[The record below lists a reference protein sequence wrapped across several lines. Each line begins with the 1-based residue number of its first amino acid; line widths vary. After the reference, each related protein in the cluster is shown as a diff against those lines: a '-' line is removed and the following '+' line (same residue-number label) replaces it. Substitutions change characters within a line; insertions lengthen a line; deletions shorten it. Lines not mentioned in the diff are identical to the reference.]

1 MRNRDTYFVLAFATA
16 CFTAGDLSAQIPDVP
31 GWQLSFHDEFD
42 GATLN
47 TTYWEA
53 MDRQNSFNNEKQYYR
68 PEQVAVVDGNL
79 QITATNQPL
88 ANKLYRSGL
97 ITSKALYGPGR
108 FEARVDLPTTQGM
121 WPAFW
126 LNPNQVQWPL
136 GGEVDILENRGSQ
149 PTIVSSAFHWQ
160 KNPGPCCGSHQYVA
174 EEYATSS
181 GGNPVNFHV
190 GFHTYAAEWETNQ
203 IRFYVDGAL
212 HFTVNKNPTTMSDAN
227 FTTAKN
233 IIVNLAVGGD
243 FGGDPN
249 GTTVFPQTML
259 VDYVRVWQR
268 QMALAGDYNGDQRV
282 DAADYAVWR
291 ESLGQSGIG
300 LAADGSG
307 NGTVGESDLEIWRN
321 NFGAGVTASGGAATT
336 VPEPSCAP
344 LVTAALLHA
353 IRYRNI
359 RCLLRP

>member
-1 MRNRDTYFVLAFATA
+1 M
-16 CFTAGDLSAQIPDVP
+16 P
-31 GWQLSFHDEFD
+31 GWRLSFHDEFD

-53 MDRQNSFNNEKQYYR
+53 LDRQNSFNNEKQYYR
-68 PEQVAVVDGNL
+68 PEQVAVVNGNL

-88 ANKLYRSGL
+88 GNKQYRSGL

-149 PTIVSSAFHWQ
+149 PTLVSSAFHWQ
-160 KNPGPCCGSHQYVA
+160 KDPGPCCGAHNLVFENYTA
-174 EEYATSS
+174 MS
-181 GGNPVNFHV
+181 GGNPVNFHI

-203 IRFYVDGAL
+203 IRFYVDDIL
-212 HFTVNKNPTTMSDAN
+212 HFTVNKNSSMSDAN

-268 QMALAGDYNGDQRV
+268 QTGLSGDYNGDQQV
-282 DAADYAVWR
+282 DAADYVVWR
-291 ESLGQSGIG
+291 ESVGQSGIG

-307 NGTVGESDLEIWRN
+307 NGTVDESDLNVWKN
-321 NFGAGVTASGGAATT
+321 NFGAVAGGDGSSVTA
-336 VPEPSCAP
+336 VPEPGCAS
-344 LVTAALLHA
+344 LVGVALLQAVRLRH
-353 IRYRNI
+353 I
-359 RCLLRP
+359 RCLPRP